1 MKILDKLLVN
11 ANNKQSTSNHLRR
24 QRFSILLDMLKD
36 LPRPVKILDIGG
48 EQKYWNMM
56 LGGSSLLEEL
66 EITLVNVKAQS
77 VSLPNFTAIA
87 GDARSLPQFADR
99 QFDIVFSNST
109 IEHVGNFEDRQQMAN
124 EVKRLGKR
132 YYLQTPNRYFPIEPH
147 FVFPFFQFLPI
158 PLRVWLLKNFELG
171 TYPKI
176 KDTQEALE
184 AVREIN
190 LITKKELRYLFPE
203 ARFFDEK
210 YFGLVK
216 SFVAYSK
223 S

>member
-1 MKILDKLLVN
+1 MKIIDKLLVN
-11 ANNKQSTSNHLRR
+11 ADNKQSTSNQLRR

-36 LPRPVKILDIGG
+36 IPRPVKILDIGG
-48 EQKYWNMM
+48 EEKYWNMM
-56 LGGSSLLEEL
+56 LGGTPLLQEL
-66 EITLVNVKAQS
+66 EITLVNVKEQS

-87 GDARSLPQFADR
+87 GDARALPQFADK

-109 IEHVGNFEDRQQMAN
+109 IEHVGDFKDRQRMAN

-158 PLRVWLLKNFELG
+158 SGRVWLLKNFELG

-176 KDTQEALE
+176 KDTKEALE
-184 AVREIN
+184 AVKEIN
-190 LITKKELRYLFPE
+190 LITKKELRFLFPE

-223 S
+223 F